1 MSPARQPAVAG
12 RFYPAEPRR
21 LEASVDRFL
30 REARGARREVAPK
43 ALIAPHAGYVYS
55 GPIAGSAYAQ
65 LAGLTIERVVL
76 VGPAHFVPLRGLAVS
91 GADAFATPLGEV
103 PIDDAARRRILRLPQ
118 VRLLEAAHAEEHS
131 LEVQLPFLQRV
142 LGAFSLVPLV
152 AGEATDAEVAE
163 VLEELWG
170 GDETLIVVSSDLS
183 HYYDYDTAQRLDAAT
198 TRAIESL
205 EPRGLGPDSA
215 CGRVPVRGLLLAARS
230 HRLRARTLDLRSSG
244 DTAGPCDEV
253 VGYGAYVFA

>member
-1 MSPARQPAVAG
+1 VAG
-12 RFYPAEPRR
+12 RFYPAERR
-21 LEASVDRFL
+21 QLEASVDRFL
-30 REARGARREVAPK
+30 GEARGARLDVAPK

-65 LAGLTIERVVL
+65 LAGLAIERVVL

-91 GADAFATPLGEV
+91 GAEAFTTPLGEV
-103 PIDDAARRRILRLPQ
+103 PIDDAARSRILRLPQ
-118 VRLLEAAHAEEHS
+118 VRLLDAAHAEEHS

-142 LGAFSLVPLV
+142 LGPFSLVPLV

-170 GDETLIVVSSDLS
+170 GDETLIVISSDLS
-183 HYYDYDTAQRLDAAT
+183 HYYDYDTARQLDAAT

-205 EPRGLGPDSA
+205 EPQGLGPDSA
-215 CGRVPVRGLLLAARS
+215 CGRVPVRGLLLAARA

-244 DTAGPCDEV
+244 DTAGPRDEV
-253 VGYGAYVFA
+253 VGYGAYAFA